1 MSYSSA
7 LLIPIENLKY
17 TTSLSFGVL
26 RSGYCVTAS
35 ILYHM
40 WWKINDLK
48 IIGISSQSC
57 SRENRSLGCTCPFK
71 TCSSIKGKII
81 GTIAQSWRRFPNFH
95 TWNRFLI
102 PKNRKTLGQTTI
114 LPSEDSYTSLTYPRK
129 NHWNQWNQLGDLL
142 RFCFAPGQKSI

>member
-1 MSYSSA
+1 MRYSY
-7 LLIPIENLKY
+7 LLKIWNIRL
-17 TTSLSFGVL
+17 LSPLGSCGAAIVWRQVYFIT
-26 RSGYCVTAS
+26 CDE
-35 ILYHM
+35 
-40 WWKINDLK
+40 KINDLK